1 MIKITESQHRKLQMR
16 AAFSMELQE
25 EGDKG
30 LEALRRGGHGVGVVT
45 PHYFALQWRN
55 AFAA

>member
-1 MIKITESQHRKLQMR
+1 MR

-30 LEALRRGGHGVGVVT
+30 LEALGRGGHGVGVVT
-45 PHYFALQWRN
+45 PHYFALHWRN
-55 AFAA
+55 TFAA